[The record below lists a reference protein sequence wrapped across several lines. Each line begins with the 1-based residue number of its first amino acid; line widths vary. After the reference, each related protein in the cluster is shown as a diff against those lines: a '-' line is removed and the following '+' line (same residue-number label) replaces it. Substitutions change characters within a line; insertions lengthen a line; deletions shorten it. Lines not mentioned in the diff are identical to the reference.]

1 MKNTLRNILSKII
14 VVAKNFLNNLSQKK
28 KKKKILKKV
37 EPKMITSRGSNLV
50 MV

>member
-14 VVAKNFLNNLSQKK
+14 VVAENFLNNLSQK

>member
-14 VVAKNFLNNLSQKK
+14 VLAENFLIILAKK
-28 KKKKILKKV
+28 KKKKILIKV
-37 EPKMITSRGSNLV
+37 EHKMITSRGSNLV